1 MMKRNSSIHSLLN
14 AKLMFLCFLQLFQRN
29 EAFSS
34 TSTRTSTGTQ
44 ERLVLRRSF
53 ATTSQH
59 STRTRTRT
67 RTRTTHNKI
76 NTSRYVRG
84 RSKEEESPHVHVAGE
99 YSQLECGRRR
109 QEGQE
114 QELEEQVEVEV
125 SMDLDVIL
133 KKARK
138 RKMVLLPYRIQAIAN
153 KPVLNLFN
161 FTSLTIGECALI
173 LVAIKLNSYGFCV
186 GYVIGK
192 GTSPFVRNSNMPI
205 ALVELWTVLLAVGFD
220 VIWNNLD

>member
-1 MMKRNSSIHSLLN
+1 
-14 AKLMFLCFLQLFQRN
+14 MFLCFLQCFRRN

-34 TSTRTSTGTQ
+34 TSTRTGTQ
-44 ERLVLRRSF
+44 ERLVLRRSV
-53 ATTSQH
+53 H
-59 STRTRTRT
+59 STRIIRIPTYD
-67 RTRTTHNKI
+67 NI
-76 NTSRYVRG
+76 NTGLHARG

-99 YSQLECGRRR
+99 YGQLDSGRK
-109 QEGQE
+109 QEQE
-114 QELEEQVEVEV
+114 QELEVDIEVEV
-125 SMDLDVIL
+125 SMDLDIIL

-138 RKMVLLPYRIQAIAN
+138 RKMVLLPYRIQAITN

-161 FTSLTIGECALI
+161 LTSFTIGECALI
-173 LVAIKLNSYGFCV
+173 LFAIKLNSYGFCV